1 MSALVI
7 NPFPGPQPYRAS
19 DRARFYGREDMSYHL
34 QGSLLANRCITVYGP
49 SGAGKSSLM
58 QAAVIPALVDDQDIS
73 VARVDGWPED
83 QEPTRWLSQ
92 AVYADLGL
100 GEPPAD
106 MSAEDA
112 LFAAAKRA
120 ARRSSRIML
129 LYLDQIEQLLYA
141 SRSVGASEAFFDSL
155 NRLVE
160 LPVRNLRVVLSLRE
174 DYLGRFRDRL
184 RDHRRLLDHGFRV
197 GPLTVGELSAAVCQ
211 AAAAGEP
218 SQAWELEQMTA
229 LMMQV
234 RVPGQAATEEAEAQS
249 AYAQVVCRALF
260 QQRAGSGGD
269 GGGSRGDGGG
279 SRGDGGGSRGDGGGV
294 ASGRGVASRRGGASG
309 SGSASGD
316 AGAPVG
322 GGAPDGAWPSGGA
335 PGGEVEAEP
344 ILRGY
349 LETTLDAL
357 GPLRDSAQR
366 LLEDHLVTAD
376 GSRTLRTEKELLRL
390 IPKKELSPILT
401 ALEGAA
407 ILHAEEHQGSRYF
420 EIGHDWLARRVFE
433 HRQQRERE
441 EEQRRREEEQQREF
455 VRQRQEVEAR
465 LAKERWKR
473 RRLVVLAAVSVTLAA
488 GAGALGIWAWQQKQA
503 AELAYRAAEEQT
515 QFARERQAR
524 ARAAEWDA
532 LRQKQL
538 AEAEKVRAEA
548 EKQRAEGEKQRAEA
562 EAERARAAA
571 GEARRARDA
580 AQKAEQMA
588 RAAADKAR
596 AAELKARA
604 EEQRA
609 SRAAEEERRSKE
621 KLEKLIER
629 AAGRIEGRLN

>member
-19 DRARFYGREDMSYHL
+19 DRARFYGREEMSYHL

-58 QAAVIPALVDDQDIS
+58 RAAVIPALVDDQDIS
-73 VARVDGWPED
+73 VARIDGWPED
-83 QEPTRWLSQ
+83 QEPTRWLAQ

-100 GEPPAD
+100 GEAPAE

-112 LFAAAKRA
+112 LLSAAKRA

-129 LYLDQIEQLLYA
+129 LYLDQIEQILYA

-160 LPVRNLRVVLSLRE
+160 LPVRNLRVALSLRE

-197 GPLTVGELSAAVCQ
+197 GPLTVGEISAAVCQ

-218 SQAWELEQMTA
+218 PQAWDLEQMTA
-229 LMMQV
+229 LMLQV

-260 QQRAGSGGD
+260 QQRAGSGGE
-269 GGGSRGDGGG
+269 GGRVMYGS
-279 SRGDGGGSRGDGGGV
+279 
-294 ASGRGVASRRGGASG
+294 GVASRRGGASG
-309 SGSASGD
+309 RESAADVAGASGGE
-316 AGAPVG
+316 GAS
-322 GGAPDGAWPSGGA
+322 DGARMSGGA
-335 PGGEVEAEP
+335 SGGEVEAEP

-357 GPLRDSAQR
+357 GPLRGSAQL

-390 IPKKELSPILT
+390 IPEKELSPILT
-401 ALEGAA
+401 ALEAAA

-441 EEQRRREEEQQREF
+441 EEQRRREEEQHREF
-455 VRQRQEVEAR
+455 LRQRTEVEAR

-473 RRLVVLAAVSVTLAA
+473 RRLVVLSIASVALAA
-488 GAGALGIWAWQQKQA
+488 GAGALGIWAWEQKHA

-538 AEAEKVRAEA
+538 AEAEKLRAEA

-571 GEARRARDA
+571 EVARRARDA
-580 AQKAEQMA
+580 AQRAEQMA

-596 AAELKARA
+596 AAELRARA
-604 EEQRA
+604 EEQKA
-609 SRAAEEERRSKE
+609 SRAAAEERRSKE
-621 KLEKLIER
+621 RLEKLIEK

>member
-1 MSALVI
+1 MSALVT

-19 DRARFYGREDMSYHL
+19 DRERFYGRDDMSYHL
-34 QGSLLANRCITVYGP
+34 QGSLLANRCVTVYGP

-58 QAAVIPALVDDQDIS
+58 QAAVIPALVDAQDIS
-73 VARVDGWPED
+73 VARVDAWPED
-83 QEPTRWLSQ
+83 QEPARWLTQ
-92 AVYADLGL
+92 AVYGDLGL

-112 LFAAAKRA
+112 LLAAAKRA

-160 LPVRNLRVVLSLRE
+160 LPLRNLRVVLSLRE

-197 GPLTVGELSAAVCQ
+197 GPLTVAELSAAVCQ

-218 SQAWELEQMTA
+218 PQTWELEQMTA

-249 AYAQVVCRALF
+249 AYAQIVCRALF
-260 QQRAGSGGD
+260 QQRE
-269 GGGSRGDGGG
+269 GGGGASDGD
-279 SRGDGGGSRGDGGGV
+279 V
-294 ASGRGVASRRGGASG
+294 ASLRGGASG

-316 AGAPVG
+316 ARASG
-322 GGAPDGAWPSGGA
+322 GEIVSGGA
-335 PGGEVEAEP
+335 GASGGEIEAEP

-349 LETTLDAL
+349 LEATLDAL
-357 GPLRDSAQR
+357 GPLRGSAQR

-390 IPKKELSPILT
+390 IPEKELSPILR
-401 ALEGAA
+401 ALERAA

-420 EIGHDWLARRVFE
+420 EIGHDWLSRRVFE

-455 VRQRQEVEAR
+455 RRQREEAEAR
-465 LAKERWKR
+465 LAKERAQR
-473 RRLVVLAAVSVTLAA
+473 RRLVVIAAASVTLAA
-488 GAGALGIWAWQQKQA
+488 GAGALGLWAWQQKRA
-503 AELAYRAAEEQT
+503 AEAAYRAAEEQT
-515 QFARERQAR
+515 QIARQRQAQ
-524 ARAAEWDA
+524 ARAAEWEA
-532 LRQKQL
+532 LGQKQ
-538 AEAEKVRAEA
+538 RAEA
-548 EKQRAEGEKQRAEA
+548 ETQRAEAETQRAEAEAQRAEGEKQRAEA
-562 EAERARAAA
+562 EVERSRAAA
-571 GEARRARDA
+571 EEARRARDA
-580 AQKAEQMA
+580 AQRAEQLA
-588 RAAADKAR
+588 RAAAAQAR
-596 AAELKARA
+596 AAELKARE

-629 AAGRIEGRLN
+629 AAGKIQGGLN